1 MARAITGKRSQIPD
15 GMEPLEWASAVWQA
29 MDDFGFSQDE
39 AKKYVFAAW
48 SVEAP
53 GVKAETKPPRD
64 KAMESPMDNRI
75 GSK

>member
-1 MARAITGKRSQIPD
+1 MARAITGNKRLIPD
-15 GMEPLEWASAVWQA
+15 GMEPLAWASAVWQA

-39 AKKYVFAAW
+39 AKRYVADVEGAA
-48 SVEAP
+48 
-53 GVKAETKPPRD
+53 KAETKPPKD

>member
-1 MARAITGKRSQIPD
+1 MAVNRRLIPD
-15 GMEPLEWASAVWQA
+15 GMEPIEWASAVWQA

-39 AKKYVFAAW
+39 AKKYVLGVW
-48 SVEAP
+48 ST
-53 GVKAETKPPRD
+53 VKAETKPPRD

>member
-1 MARAITGKRSQIPD
+1 MARAITGNKRLIPD

-39 AKKYVFAAW
+39 AKKYVLGVW
-48 SVEAP
+48 ST
-53 GVKAETKPPRD
+53 VKAETKPPMD